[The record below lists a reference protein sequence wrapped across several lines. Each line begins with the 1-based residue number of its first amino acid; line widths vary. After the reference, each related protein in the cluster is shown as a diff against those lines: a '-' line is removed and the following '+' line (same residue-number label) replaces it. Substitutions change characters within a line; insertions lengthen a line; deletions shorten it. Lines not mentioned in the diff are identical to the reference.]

1 MLETTVIGSYPQPGW
16 LVDPARLLKQ
26 GVARVRAGDLWKVD
40 EEHLA
45 EALEAATLV
54 AIADQEDAGVDI
66 ITDGEVGRESYFNHF
81 ANSLG
86 GVDRER
92 VGQGR
97 NRIGGTSPVPLV
109 NGPIARTEPVE
120 LAAAQFLRAHTTR
133 QTKVTVPGP
142 FTLSQL
148 AQNEHYPDQRALA
161 MAYAA
166 AINEELRDL
175 AAAGIDVVQVDEPY
189 LQANAEVA
197 RTFAVEAISAAIH
210 DIAAVVTVH
219 TCYGYAAYVA
229 DKRAGYPFFDELAA
243 IPADYVAIEAAQ
255 PGLDPDVIERL
266 APRGVVFGVI
276 DLARESVE
284 SPDEVAA
291 KVEGALRHAPGER
304 LMFSPDCGMKYLPRE
319 RARAKLR
326 ALVDGVA
333 LVRGT
338 R

>member
-1 MLETTVIGSYPQPGW
+1 MLETTVIGSYPQPRW
-16 LVDPARLLKQ
+16 LVDPERLLRQ

-40 EEHLA
+40 DEDLA

-54 AIADQEDAGVDI
+54 AIADQEEAGVDI

-86 GVDRER
+86 GVDRDR

-109 NGPIARTEPVE
+109 TSAIVRTQPVE
-120 LAAAQFLRAHTTR
+120 LDAAKFLRAHTR
-133 QTKVTVPGP
+133 QRTKVTVPGP

-148 AQNEHYPDQRALA
+148 AQNEHYRDQRSLA

-166 AINEELRDL
+166 AINEELLDL
-175 AAAGIDVVQVDEPY
+175 AAAGIDVLQVDEPY
-189 LQANAEVA
+189 LQANAKVA
-197 RTFAVEAISAAIH
+197 CEFAVEAISAAIR
-210 DIAAVVTVH
+210 DIPAIVTVH
-219 TCYGYAAYVA
+219 TCYGYAAYVT

-243 IPADYVAIEAAQ
+243 LPADYVAIEAAQ
-255 PGLDPDVIERL
+255 PGLSPDVIERL
-266 APRGVVFGVI
+266 SPRGVVFGVI

-284 SPDEVAA
+284 SVDEVAA
-291 KVEGALRHAPGER
+291 KVEGALRHAPAER

-333 LVRGT
+333 LVRGE

>member
-1 MLETTVIGSYPQPGW
+1 MLETTVIGSYPQPRW
-16 LVDPARLLKQ
+16 LVDPERLLRQ
-26 GVARVRAGDLWKVD
+26 GVARVRAGDLWTVD
-40 EEHLA
+40 PDYLA

-86 GVDRER
+86 GVDKEK

-109 NGPIARTEPVE
+109 TGPIVRTEPVE
-120 LAAAQFLRAHTTR
+120 LEAAKFLRSHTKR
-133 QTKVTVPGP
+133 RTKVTVPGP

-148 AQNEHYPDQRALA
+148 AQNEHYVDQRALA
-161 MAYAA
+161 MAYAS
-166 AINEELRDL
+166 AINQELLDL
-175 AAAGIDVVQVDEPY
+175 AAAGIDVLQVDEPY

-197 RTFAVEAISAAIH
+197 REFAVEAISAAIRN
-210 DIAAVVTVH
+210 IPAIVTVH
-219 TCYGYAAYVA
+219 TCYGYAAYVS

-243 IPADYVAIEAAQ
+243 LPADYIAIEAAQ
-255 PGLDPDVIERL
+255 PGLGPEVIERL

-276 DLARESVE
+276 DLARETAE
-284 SPDEVAA
+284 SADEVATR
-291 KVEGALRHAPGER
+291 VEGALRFAPAEQ
-304 LMFSPDCGMKYLPRE
+304 LMFAPDCGMKYLPRE

-333 LVRGT
+333 LVRGA